1 MKMKRYV
8 VSHLREAMPL
18 IRQEL
23 GADAIILNTKKVK
36 VGGLFGLFK
45 KNRLEV
51 LAALD
56 EEKSAKKETQEFAT
70 LLQSEKKRR
79 EEDPGHMDERKRP
92 SVENQQDT
100 EGNHVLG
107 ELKSMKEIMM
117 QMMETERLPQHLK
130 PVHTYLEAQEFSN
143 TIRSSVMA
151 ELLIKA
157 KSSPGF
163 TKEDAFGWM
172 QQEFAKRI
180 KNYPNIG
187 IASKM
192 RCFVGPTGVGKT
204 TTIAKLAG
212 DILLNERKSVGL
224 ITSDTYRIAAVEQL
238 RTYADILN
246 IPFEVVQSPDDL
258 EQALTKLS
266 SCDVILM
273 DTAGRN
279 YQQYSYITQLEQLLS
294 GQEISIHLVL
304 SLTHRYTDMKSITDN
319 FQSLGVMEV
328 MMTKLDETTVRGPIF
343 NLMEE
348 YNLPVSVVTTGQN
361 VPDDM
366 VKTTPDFLLNLV
378 MGDRVNA

>member
-1 MKMKRYV
+1 M
-8 VSHLREAMPL
+8 E
-18 IRQEL
+18 EL
-23 GADAIILNTKKVK
+23 KQPPI
-36 VGGLFGLFK
+36 
-45 KNRLEV
+45 
-51 LAALD
+51 
-56 EEKSAKKETQEFAT
+56 
-70 LLQSEKKRR
+70 
-79 EEDPGHMDERKRP
+79 
-92 SVENQQDT
+92 ENQQNS
-100 EGNHVLG
+100 EVLG
-107 ELKSMKEIMM
+107 ELKTMKEIMM
-117 QMMETERLPQHLK
+117 QMMENERLPKYLK
-130 PVHTYLEAQEFSN
+130 NVHTYLEAQEFSN
-143 TIRSSVMA
+143 AIRSEVMA

-157 KSSPGF
+157 KSTPGH
-163 TKEDAFGWM
+163 TKEEAFEWM
-172 QQEFAKRI
+172 RQEFAKRM

-187 IASKM
+187 INNSKM

-258 EQALTKLS
+258 EQALARLS

-279 YQQYSYITQLEQLLS
+279 YQQYSYITQLEQMLS

-304 SLTHRYTDMKSITDN
+304 SLTHRYADMKSITDN
-319 FQSLGVMEV
+319 FQSLGVTEV

-343 NLMEE
+343 NLMED
-348 YNLPVSVVTTGQN
+348 YQLPVTVVTTGQN

-366 VKTTPDFLLNLV
+366 VKTTPDVLLNLV
-378 MGDRVNA
+378 MGDRANG

>member
-1 MKMKRYV
+1 MKIKRYV
-8 VSHLREAMPL
+8 VSHLREAIPL
-18 IRQEL
+18 IRQDL
-23 GADAIILNTKKVK
+23 GADAVILNTKKVK
-36 VGGLFGLFK
+36 VGGYLGLFK
-45 KNRLEV
+45 KQKLEV
-51 LAALD
+51 IAALD
-56 EEKSAKKETQEFAT
+56 EEKVAKEGTNEFAA

-79 EEDPGHMDERKRP
+79 EEVPEPKEE
-92 SVENQQDT
+92 VKQQVAGED
-100 EGNHVLG
+100 HLLS

-117 QMMETERLPQHLK
+117 QMMENERLPKHLK
-130 PVHTYLEAQEFSN
+130 PIHMYLEAQEFSN
-143 TIRSSVMA
+143 TISSGVMA

-157 KSSPGF
+157 KSSPGY
-163 TKEDAFGWM
+163 TKEDAFEWM
-172 QQEFAKRI
+172 QQEFAKRM

-187 IASKM
+187 ITNSKM

-238 RTYADILN
+238 RTYAEILN
-246 IPFEVVQSPDDL
+246 IPFEVVQSPSDL
-258 EQALTKLS
+258 EQSLS
-266 SCDVILM
+266 RLSACDVILM

-279 YQQYSYITQLEQLLS
+279 YQQYSYITQLEQMLS

-304 SLTHRYTDMKSITDN
+304 SLTHRYSDMKSITDN
-319 FQSLGVMEV
+319 FQSLGVTEV

-348 YNLPVSVVTTGQN
+348 YELPVSVVTTGQN

-366 VKTTPDFLLNLV
+366 VKTTPEFLLNLV
-378 MGDRVNA
+378 MGDSVNG

>member
-1 MKMKRYV
+1 
-8 VSHLREAMPL
+8 
-18 IRQEL
+18 
-23 GADAIILNTKKVK
+23 
-36 VGGLFGLFK
+36 
-45 KNRLEV
+45 
-51 LAALD
+51 
-56 EEKSAKKETQEFAT
+56 
-70 LLQSEKKRR
+70 
-79 EEDPGHMDERKRP
+79 
-92 SVENQQDT
+92 
-100 EGNHVLG
+100 
-107 ELKSMKEIMM
+107 
-117 QMMETERLPQHLK
+117 
-130 PVHTYLEAQEFSN
+130 
-143 TIRSSVMA
+143 
-151 ELLIKA
+151 
-157 KSSPGF
+157 
-163 TKEDAFGWM
+163 
-172 QQEFAKRI
+172 
-180 KNYPNIG
+180 
-187 IASKM
+187 M

-224 ITSDTYRIAAVEQL
+224 ITSDTYRIAAVEQF

-258 EQALTKLS
+258 EQALARLS

-304 SLTHRYTDMKSITDN
+304 SLTHRYSDMKSITDN

-348 YNLPVSVVTTGQN
+348 YNLPVTVVTTGQN

-378 MGDRVNA
+378 MGDRVNG